1 MLHKVD
7 QAKSFWDS
15 WMIHGNLACGTNQHQ
30 DVTQHGEQSDGPSVD
45 SWPCVYVRIDLFI

>member
-30 DVTQHGEQSDGPSVD
+30 DVTQDGEQSDGPSVD